1 MSLDAKSMIWP
12 LPISSVAAASKLTVA
27 PGTLKTPD
35 LTLMDWGTGM
45 MEISGAG
52 CEQETATVNAATAGN
67 KDKLRN
73 IVFKMMCS
81 L

>member
-1 MSLDAKSMIWP
+1 
-12 LPISSVAAASKLTVA
+12 
-27 PGTLKTPD
+27 
-35 LTLMDWGTGM
+35 MDCGTGM

-52 CEQETATVNAATAGN
+52 CEQETAKVNAATAGN